1 MVFTVETS
9 RTMVLCVVRKGYNWL
24 RKGKRWVF
32 VRGILGDMSMFG
44 NSTAILYS
52 ISVRG
57 A

>member
-1 MVFTVETS
+1 MVFTVDFKDYG
-9 RTMVLCVVRKGYNWL
+9 VVCREERVQLL
-24 RKGKRWVF
+24 REGKRWVF
-32 VRGILGDMSMFG
+32 ERGILGDMSMFG